1 MDNSN
6 QRRFSRQKEETAVQV
21 FLNPAPGQ
29 SRYDSRSFIP
39 AIICNQSEEGFN
51 IIIDRAL
58 QPGSNVSIKMVETE
72 GGSPGNAYCQRDGLV
87 VWCNKV
93 DDETSRFG
101 IGIKILR
108 KVVQSDV
115 LSSRFR

>member
-39 AIICNQSEEGFN
+39 AIICNQSEEGFHMV
-51 IIIDRAL
+51 IDRAL
-58 QPGSNVSIKMVETE
+58 QPGSNVSIKIVERE
-72 GGSPGNAYCQRDGLV
+72 GGRPGNAYYRRDGLV
-87 VWCNKV
+87 VWCNQIDV
-93 DDETSRFG
+93 EASRFG

-108 KVVQSDV
+108 KIVQSDV
-115 LSSRFR
+115 LSSRF